1 MTDRAAEPFLPYGRH
16 LVDEDDIAAVTAVL
30 RSDRLTTGPAVQAFE
45 ETLAG
50 RVGAAHAVSCSSG
63 TAALH
68 LAALALGLGP
78 GDRVVVPTLTFLAT
92 ANAVRYA
99 GAEVVFADV
108 DPETGLMGDSQLRDA
123 LARATN
129 GAVKA
134 VFPVHLAGQCAA
146 MERIAAVA
154 ADRGLRVVEDACHAI
169 GSTYEIVGGESIPV
183 GNCRHGDM
191 TVFSFHP
198 VKTVTMGEGGAVTT
212 NDVEMSRRL
221 MRLRNHGM
229 ERDATAFVQADLA
242 FDGAGKANP
251 WYYEL
256 QQLGFN
262 YRATD
267 ISCALGMSQLRKL
280 DRFVEGRRALVA
292 HYDARLASLAP
303 IVRPIGRVAGCRAAW
318 HLYPV
323 LIDFKAAAVE
333 RAAVMR
339 RLREAGIGTQ
349 VHYLPV
355 HMQPYYRR
363 RYGEQRLIG
372 AETYYGRSLSLPLFA
387 GMEERDAERVVGA
400 LARSLGVSAAG

>member
-1 MTDRAAEPFLPYGRH
+1 MTGYADEPALPYGRH
-16 LVDEDDIAAVTAVL
+16 LIEDDDVAAVVAAL
-30 RSDRLTTGPAVQAFE
+30 KSGWLTTGPAVEAFE

-50 RVGAAHAVSCSSG
+50 RVGAAHAASCSSG

-68 LAALALGLGP
+68 LAALALSLGP
-78 GDRVVVPTLTFLAT
+78 GDRVVVPALTFLAT
-92 ANAVRYA
+92 ANAVRYV

-108 DPETGLMGDSQLRDA
+108 DPDTGLMGDSQLRDA
-123 LARATN
+123 MARATD
-129 GAVKA
+129 GTVKA
-134 VFPVHLAGQCAA
+134 VFPVHLAGQCAS

-154 ADRGLRVVEDACHAI
+154 ADRGLRVVEDACHAL
-169 GSTYEIVGGESIPV
+169 GSTYRSRNGESVRV
-183 GNCRHGDM
+183 GSCRHSDM

-212 NDVEMSRRL
+212 NDGELYRRL

-242 FDGAGKANP
+242 FDREGKASP

-256 QQLGFN
+256 QELGYN
-262 YRATD
+262 YRASD
-267 ISCALGMSQLRKL
+267 INCALGMSQLGKL
-280 DRFVEGRRALVA
+280 DRFVAGRRALVA
-292 HYDARLASLAP
+292 HYDTRLASLAP
-303 IVRPIGRVAGCRAAW
+303 IVRPLGRVAGCQAAW
-318 HLYPV
+318 HLYTV
-323 LIDFKAAAVE
+323 MIDFKAAAVE
-333 RAAVMR
+333 RATVMR

-387 GMEERDAERVVGA
+387 GMEERDVERVVSA
-400 LARSLGVSAAG
+400 LTKSLGMSATE